1 MTPDPRTILL
11 GITLITH
18 LSTAAIPDGYELK
31 WADEFDVPGAP
42 NPDYWTHELG
52 AGGWGNGED
61 QFYTDELENSRV
73 EDGHLIIEARQ
84 FFEGRTPGYTSAR
97 LITRDKVS
105 WKYGRMEIKAKIP
118 DETGTWPA
126 IWMLSQDRLH
136 GEDLWPDNG
145 EIDIMEAVGY
155 EVDPLYLQTIG
166 VNQLPN
172 IHGTVHSEA
181 WNGLDN
187 GQVGGATYIGDASSN
202 FHVYAI
208 NWTEDRL
215 EWEVDGNV
223 FLTLEKETHPP
234 PRAPEENLWEYWPFD
249 QRYFLIL
256 NIAIG
261 GGWGGHFNSNIY
273 GASSPYG
280 PNGVDNDGVWPQRME
295 IDYVRMYGPAPETTQ
310 VPGRVLATD
319 LDDGPGVVIQQS
331 ANTEV
336 SHNLSSIESGDFA
349 EFILD
354 VPQAGQYTVTAS
366 VASGSASAQF
376 SLQAVETGSSIS
388 DVGVPQTGG
397 LQTWQTAEAGSLN
410 LQQGLN
416 SLRISTTT
424 GDFNVAYLDIAAATG
439 ETWKGLPVD
448 AFGNVDTNSWM
459 GRINVLNEPWIYV
472 YSTGAFIYM
481 TALEGNTFEPGN
493 QWIYFPKI

>member
-1 MTPDPRTILL
+1 MNKTPFMALL
-11 GITLITH
+11 GLTLITH
-18 LSTAAIPDGYELK
+18 VATSAIPDGYELK

-42 NPDYWTHELG
+42 NPEYWTHELG

-73 EDGHLIIEARQ
+73 ENGHLIIEARQ
-84 FFEGRTPGYTSAR
+84 FFEGRSPGYTSAR

-126 IWMLSQDRLH
+126 IWMLSQDRLY

-145 EIDIMEAVGY
+145 EIDIMEHVGY
-155 EVDPLYLQTIG
+155 EVDPIFLQTIG

-181 WNGLDN
+181 WNGLNN
-187 GQVGGATYIGDASSN
+187 GQVGEATYVGDASSN

-223 FLTLEKETHPP
+223 FLTLEKESHPP
-234 PRAPEENLWEYWPFD
+234 PRAPEENLWQYWPFD

-261 GGWGGHFNSNIY
+261 GDWGGHFNSNIY
-273 GASSPYG
+273 PNDSPYG
-280 PNGVDNDGVWPQRME
+280 PNGVDDDGVWPQRME
-295 IDYVRMYGPAPETTQ
+295 IDYVRMYGPAAETTQ

-331 ANTEV
+331 ANSEV
-336 SHNLSSIESGDFA
+336 SHNLTSIESGDFA
-349 EFILD
+349 EFVLD
-354 VPQAGQYTVTAS
+354 VPQSGQYTVTAS
-366 VASGSASAQF
+366 MASESASAQY
-376 SLQAVETGSSIS
+376 SLQAIETGSSITGV
-388 DVGVPQTGG
+388 DVPQTGG
-397 LQTWQTAEAGSLN
+397 PQTWQTAEAGSLN

-416 SLRISTTT
+416 KLRISTTT
-424 GDFNVAYLDIAAATG
+424 GGFNLAYLDIAEATG
-439 ETWKGLPVD
+439 GTWKGLPMD
-448 AFGNVDTNSWM
+448 ASGNVDTNSWL
-459 GRINVLNEPWIYV
+459 GHINVLNEPWIYV
-472 YSTGAFIYM
+472 YSTDAFIYM
-481 TALEGNTFEPGN
+481 TSLEGATFEPGN

>member
-1 MTPDPRTILL
+1 MALL
-11 GITLITH
+11 GLTLITH
-18 LSTAAIPDGYELK
+18 VATSAIPDGYELK

-73 EDGHLIIEARQ
+73 ENGHLIIEARQ
-84 FFEGRTPGYTSAR
+84 FFEGRSPGYTSAR

-126 IWMLSQDRLH
+126 IWMLSQDRLY

-145 EIDIMEAVGY
+145 EIDIMEHVGY
-155 EVDPLYLQTIG
+155 EVDPIFLQTIG

-181 WNGLDN
+181 WNGLNN
-187 GQVGGATYIGDASSN
+187 GQVGEATYVGDASSN

-223 FLTLEKETHPP
+223 FLTLEKESHPP
-234 PRAPEENLWEYWPFD
+234 PRAPEENLWQYWPFD

-261 GGWGGHFNSNIY
+261 GDWGGHFNSNIY
-273 GASSPYG
+273 PNDSPYG
-280 PNGVDNDGVWPQRME
+280 PNGVDDDGVWPQRME
-295 IDYVRMYGPAPETTQ
+295 IDYVRMYGPAAETTQ

-331 ANTEV
+331 ANSEV
-336 SHNLSSIESGDFA
+336 SHNLTSIESGDFA
-349 EFILD
+349 EFVLD
-354 VPQAGQYTVTAS
+354 VPQSGQYTVTAS
-366 VASGSASAQF
+366 MASESASAQY
-376 SLQAVETGSSIS
+376 SLQAIETGSSITGV
-388 DVGVPQTGG
+388 DVPQTGG
-397 LQTWQTAEAGSLN
+397 PQTWQTAEAGSLN

-416 SLRISTTT
+416 KLRISTTT
-424 GDFNVAYLDIAAATG
+424 GGFNLAYLDIAEATG
-439 ETWKGLPVD
+439 GTWKGLPMD
-448 AFGNVDTNSWM
+448 ASGNVDTNSWL
-459 GRINVLNEPWIYV
+459 GHINVLNEPWIYV
-472 YSTGAFIYM
+472 YSTDAFIYM
-481 TALEGNTFEPGN
+481 TSLEGATFEPGN